1 MPPGLSLASTAAL
14 PFMLPWLLTAL
25 TLASVLISAPV
36 VGGHRHADFGDQ
48 PQPRWNR
55 RMQPIGNR

>member
-25 TLASVLISAPV
+25 TLATVLLSAPDL
-36 VGGHRHADFGDQ
+36 GGHRHADLGDQ
-48 PQPRWNR
+48 PQLRCNR
-55 RMQPIGNR
+55 ICS